1 MAGNDLFIRDCFMI
15 RFSGRA
21 PVCSGRQ
28 SRPAN
33 LRATISAFCSS
44 MDGIISRRRSSC
56 LRLAGAVYD
65 PFVAHFHARAEADG
79 VSAMQGDAMVLQD
92 VFPY

>member
-44 MDGIISRRRSSC
+44 MDGTIYRKRSSC
-56 LRLAGAVYD
+56 LRLAGAFYD
-65 PFVAHFHARAEADG
+65 AVVPHLHARVQAYDI
-79 VSAMQGDAMVLQD
+79 SAMQGDAMVLQD